1 MVSSTYFAA
10 DVGGFGMHMIR
21 ILRCLAWGCVLLGAC
36 PELKATKVQRHM
48 RVSKVCSK
56 QAWTQPVAWLV
67 PYTLQIH
74 SWSEPPGFRINLL
87 FWIAPL
93 CWNSFSLVWVYSC
106 ASNLIC
112 KAAERHMPRTS
123 KTKWWCAVSLPLNE
137 AFAMDKSATVHV
149 HGASRWTSFE
159 FAACCIQF
167 SYWISVYVEV
177 FLNQIDIR

>member
-10 DVGGFGMHMIR
+10 SVGGFGMHIYNSNPALPCLG
-21 ILRCLAWGCVLLGAC
+21 LRLLKAC

-48 RVSKVCSK
+48 RVSKVYSK
-56 QAWTQPVAWLV
+56 QAWLQPVAWLV

-74 SWSEPPGFRINLL
+74 CWSEPRGFCINLL

-112 KAAERHMPRTS
+112 KAAERHMPRTFAQRPS
-123 KTKWWCAVSLPLNE
+123 GDVLWASHWMRPLPWTSLLLCMCMGPQDELPL
-137 AFAMDKSATVHV
+137 SLRLV
-149 HGASRWTSFE
+149 ASSFHIE
-159 FAACCIQF
+159 YRYMLKY
-167 SYWISVYVEV
+167 SWI
-177 FLNQIDIR
+177 R